1 MQSLAIFPLFYL
13 SPISYFSALKTV
25 NFNFLLEN
33 QEHFPK
39 QTFRNRATIAS
50 PDGMLDLTVPVIK
63 GSKVHTPFKDVKI
76 SYDLKWQR
84 LHWLSLQNCY
94 RSSAYF
100 EYYED
105 GLVPFYEKRTT
116 FLFDYNLE
124 LFQWIGKQLKIELNY
139 SITESYQNNFVEQLD
154 FRSQFGKREI
164 YQTQTKPY
172 FQVFNDRN
180 PFLPNLSILDLLFN
194 QGPQAKSFF

>member
-1 MQSLAIFPLFYL
+1 MQTSAIFPLFYL
-13 SPISYFSALKTV
+13 PPTGYFSALNTLQ
-25 NFNFLLEN
+25 FNLSFERH
-33 QEHFPK
+33 EHFPK
-39 QTFRNRATIAS
+39 QTFRNRASIAS
-50 PDGMLDLTVPVIK
+50 PDGILDLTVPVIK

-100 EYYED
+100 EFYED
-105 GLVPFYEKRTT
+105 GLVPFYEKKQE

-124 LFQWIGKQLKIELNY
+124 LFKWICKQLKMDTPLNF
-139 SITESYQNNFVEQLD
+139 TTDYQPKVQSDLD
-154 FRSQFGKREI
+154 FRDKFGKKEI
-164 YQTQTKPY
+164 YSTETKPY
-172 FQVFNDRN
+172 FQVFSDRN

-194 QGPQAKSFF
+194 QGPQAKSFL